1 MKDPNNSELT
11 RLITRFPALES
22 CSASVAQA
30 RELLN
35 DCFKNGNALYLCG
48 NGGSASDSAHIAG
61 ELAKGFNESRELN
74 STDAARLSRTGG
86 ELGAYLAKKLQY
98 GFRAI
103 DLTAMSSLMTAV
115 VNDTAGDMIFA
126 QQVYAYG
133 KSGDVLWCI
142 STSGN
147 SRNVLLAAV
156 AARAKGMKVLSL
168 TGPKGGALAE
178 HSDVLIKAPG
188 EDTPSVQESH
198 LPIYHALCAQLE
210 IDFYRADHR
219 A

>member
-168 TGPKGGALAE
+168 TGPKGG
-178 HSDVLIKAPG
+178 S
-188 EDTPSVQESH
+188 
-198 LPIYHALCAQLE
+198 C
-210 IDFYRADHR
+210 RAF
-219 A
+219 